1 VRDDDSVF
9 CSSSVVFLIF
19 GAVLRSMVSDGTVA
33 FGGLESMIER
43 FGEKGDKVDGRPGK
57 WETDVESVL
66 WS

>member
-1 VRDDDSVF
+1 
-9 CSSSVVFLIF
+9 
-19 GAVLRSMVSDGTVA
+19 MVSDGTVA